1 MDYADFP
8 QFSLK
13 FKHFSLFKGMQ
24 RRKQQ
29 QNQSFRLDHS
39 HYSQTTLREGP
50 TKYELRVDLQRI

>member
-1 MDYADFP
+1 
-8 QFSLK
+8 
-13 FKHFSLFKGMQ
+13 MQ